1 MEQPRLPASAETQS
15 TWIPRR
21 RARSVVAV
29 GLAAI
34 CSLLAFGCSQTTDLE
49 RAERNVKAKQDAVT
63 KAQSAYDT
71 SRSAFCAQATR
82 YVSALDRYGKL
93 FTEATATVGDVRTL
107 GADLQRPQ
115 DEALSAA
122 NSAVDAHTALL
133 AAKAE
138 LDTATRN
145 LDAIKAGETT
155 TKPAPT
161 TSTTTTLLPT
171 ATVDAVRSAE
181 AAMTAALGA
190 VTDQTPLVQAGQQ
203 VNSAAF
209 ALEIA
214 WLRVLSHAGC
224 LTDEQQVNAQQAVAQ
239 YTAAVQSALKVT
251 GHYTGPVDG
260 IYGPS
265 TTDAVA
271 KFQSEKGLPATGY
284 VDRATA
290 TALQAALEQRG
301 GTAAAQAIAQTAA
314 LQTVLHLA
322 GYWAGPID
330 GQWTDALTSS
340 LKSFQTSLG
349 VPATGVVD
357 VPTMEALRAAIAQ
370 ANQPATTTTTP
381 TATTPTSTAPSSTPP
396 ASTTS
401 TTHP

>member
-1 MEQPRLPASAETQS
+1 
-15 TWIPRR
+15 
-21 RARSVVAV
+21 
-29 GLAAI
+29 
-34 CSLLAFGCSQTTDLE
+34 
-49 RAERNVKAKQDAVT
+49 
-63 KAQSAYDT
+63 
-71 SRSAFCAQATR
+71 
-82 YVSALDRYGKL
+82 VSALDRYGKL
-93 FTEATATVGDVRTL
+93 FTDATATVGDVQTL
-107 GADLQRPQ
+107 GADLERPQ
-115 DEALSAA
+115 GEALSAA
-122 NSAVDAHTALL
+122 NSAIDAHAALVT
-133 AAKAE
+133 AKAE
-138 LDTATRN
+138 LDSATKD
-145 LDAIKAGETT
+145 LDAVKSGVST

-161 TSTTTTLLPT
+161 TSTTTTLLPA

-181 AAMTAALGA
+181 TAMSTAFNG

-214 WLRVLSHAGC
+214 WLRVLAQAGC
-224 LTDEQQVNAQQAVAQ
+224 LTDEQQINGQQGVAQ

-251 GHYTGPVDG
+251 GHYAGPVDG

-271 KFQSEKGLPATGY
+271 RFQSQNGLPATGY

-290 TALQAALEQRG
+290 SALQSALEQRG

-330 GQWTDALTSS
+330 GQWTEALTNA

-349 VPATGVVD
+349 IPATGTVD
-357 VPTMEALRAAIAQ
+357 VPTMEAARSAIAE
-370 ANQPATTTTTP
+370 AKRPAGTTTT
-381 TATTPTSTAPSSTPP
+381 SGAPSSTTNTTNTTNTSGP
-396 ASTTS
+396 TTS
-401 TTHP
+401 TSHP